1 MNGQLGNRRLKMEV
15 NLSIEEWIDLLEP
28 ILEIE
33 NTFSDTWQLF
43 LNQLLTRELRDYLLE
58 AESNNQFESDLLE
71 IINVWLE
78 TGNRDNHE
86 FTTVEIE
93 NEVEY
98 F

>member
-1 MNGQLGNRRLKMEV
+1 MEV

-33 NTFSDTWQLF
+33 NSLYSDTWQLF

-58 AESNNQFESDLLE
+58 TESNNQFESDLLE

-78 TGNRDNHE
+78 NGNRDNLE
-86 FTTVEIE
+86 FTTVQIE
-93 NEVEY
+93 DED